1 MVAQSLNL
9 GQMLSLGKTCGGVRS
24 PCGSPRHGEG
34 PQGATTARLDVTP
47 ASNDLTHLVLL
58 LLHRAPLEPIVSPT
72 APNVLYLIAL
82 QPQGRTT
89 PTRRLASTCT
99 ERAKRRLVWGPR
111 LRMSLLED
119 RGSFVESSRIRGEDV
134 GWVVFGGEGQC
145 GGGCGR
151 CVFRCQMGR

>member
-9 GQMLSLGKTCGGVRS
+9 GQVLSLGKTCGSVRS

-34 PQGATTARLDVTP
+34 PQSATTARLDVTP
-47 ASNDLTHLVLL
+47 ASNALTHLVFQLL
-58 LLHRAPLEPIVSPT
+58 RRVLVEPVAGPT
-72 APNVLYLIAL
+72 DPNVLYLIVL

-134 GWVVFGGEGQC
+134 GWVVFGEEGQC

-151 CVFRCQMGR
+151 RVFRCQMGR